1 MHGFASISGEA
12 AKNIDS
18 KPLCEFYGGKERSR
32 VEERVSISKFFSKRR
47 RGMVEKIITISF
59 FFRKRE
65 EKKEM
70 RFVST
75 RWEVFFK
82 ECWR

>member
-18 KPLCEFYGGKERSR
+18 KPLCEFYSGRRDRG
-32 VEERVSISKFFSKRR
+32 EERVSISKFFSKRR
-47 RGMVEKIITISF
+47 RGMVEKITISF